1 MNVSQTLKKKNLLV
15 TGSCG
20 LVGSEIVDLLH
31 QDFDNVY
38 GLDNNS
44 RKTFFGNGGDISKR
58 KKMIQKNVKNYNHI
72 NLDIINRK
80 KILELVKKINPDT
93 IVHCAGQPSHD
104 LAAQIPFKDFDT
116 NTVGTF
122 NLLEASRLTSNK
134 IKFIFLSTNKVYGD
148 RPNTIKLAEL
158 KKRYSYKDRNYKNGI
173 REDFS
178 IDQSTH
184 SLFGSSKL
192 SADVMVQEYGKYFN
206 MPTCCIRA
214 GCITG
219 PHHSGVELH
228 GFMNYLIRSNLS
240 KKKYTIFG
248 HKGKQVRDNIHAKD
262 LVYFIK
268 FFLEKPRAG
277 EVYNIGGGYK
287 NSISILE
294 AFDLVSKFSNIK
306 MINEYSSINRVGDH
320 ICYYSDLSKAQK
332 HYPSWEIKISLEK
345 IVYEI
350 IENFRKN

>member
-1 MNVSQTLKKKNLLV
+1 MKKKSLLV

-31 QDFDNVY
+31 KDFDLVY

-44 RKTFFGNGGDISKR
+44 RKIFFGQGGDISVR
-58 KKMIQKNVKNYNHI
+58 KKMLQRKIKNYKHL
-72 NLDIINRK
+72 NLDIKNRK
-80 KILELVKKINPDT
+80 QIIDLIQKIRPET

-122 NLLEASRLTSNK
+122 NLLEATRMTSNK

-148 RPNTIKLAEL
+148 RPNNIEL
-158 KKRYSYKDRNYKNGI
+158 IESKKRYLYKDKNFINGI
-173 REDFS
+173 GETLS

-192 SADVMVQEYGKYFN
+192 AADIMVQEYGRYFN
-206 MPTCCIRA
+206 IFTCCIRA

-219 PHHSGVELH
+219 PHHSGVKLH
-228 GFMNYLIRSNLS
+228 GFLNYLIKSNLL
-240 KKKYTIFG
+240 KRKYTIFG
-248 HKGKQVRDNIHAKD
+248 YKGKQVRDNIHAKD

-268 FFLEKPRAG
+268 YFINKPRVG
-277 EVYNIGGGYK
+277 EVYNIGGGYQ

-294 AFDLVSKFSNIK
+294 AFDLAYKYSNIK
-306 MINEYSSINRVGDH
+306 MVSSYNKTNRVGDH
-320 ICYYSDLSKAQK
+320 VCYYSDLSKAK
-332 HYPSWEIKISLEK
+332 MHYPNWEIKINLDK
-345 IVYEI
+345 IFFEI
-350 IENFRKN
+350 IENFNQNKK